1 MKVIVPSNVSM
12 LFTLMIPV
20 VMFDIMDSSWTT
32 ELFLTFDEDNE
43 EELAKQIRP

>member
-1 MKVIVPSNVSM
+1 MKVIMPSNVSM

-32 ELFLTFDEDNE
+32 ELFLTFDEEGE
-43 EELAKQIRP
+43 ERLAESIRP